1 MGKFDLSQYEE
12 VRVRLPKF
20 FEKYPEG
27 RVITDIIAQFNDLET
42 IVVKATLFE
51 DGDPQKLPLATGIAY
66 EKNGDGYI
74 NKTSHVENAETSAVG
89 RALANLGLH
98 GSKRPSREEMEKVE
112 RMTKEQAV
120 DNVKDAF
127 PGAKVI
133 KDDDDLL

>member
-20 FEKYPEG
+20 FEKYPQG

-42 IVVKATLFE
+42 VVIKATLFE
-51 DGDPQKLPLATGIAY
+51 DGDPGKLPLATGIAY
-66 EKNGDGYI
+66 EKDGEGYI
-74 NKTSHVENAETSAVG
+74 NKTSHVENGETSAIG

-98 GSKRPSREEMEKVE
+98 GSKRPSKEEMQKVE
-112 RMTKEQAV
+112 RMSKEQAIE
-120 DNVKDAF
+120 NVKDAF

>member
-20 FEKYPEG
+20 FEKHPEG

-51 DGDPQKLPLATGIAY
+51 DGDPNKLPLATGIAY
-66 EKNGDGYI
+66 EKNGEGYI
-74 NKTSHVENAETSAVG
+74 NKTSHVENCETSAIG